1 MLISQSTRIDSQVYL
16 SAVDPDRQAGML
28 VGQPILMDRPV
39 C

>member
-16 SAVDPDRQAGML
+16 SVDPEREAGML
-28 VGQPILMDRPV
+28 VGLPILMDRLV